1 VGERR
6 SVIAQSSL
14 TYAYKGE
21 AILRAGGIRV
31 QIIRLS
37 GVQTQRGCGYGLS
50 VAPHD
55 LDRSVLLL
63 RQSGAFVG
71 EIIR

>member
-1 VGERR
+1 MGERR

-14 TYAYKGE
+14 TYAYE
-21 AILRAGGIRV
+21 GGIRV